1 MVVQPACKE
10 GNALNGMGGL
20 VNVTV
25 HVWEWKRVSM
35 QARVPGEPF
44 ME

>member
-10 GNALNGMGGL
+10 GNAPNQMGAL
-20 VNVTV
+20 VNVMV
-25 HVWEWKRVSM
+25 YACEWKRVSM
-35 QARVPGEPF
+35 WARPPGEPF